1 MKILVVTLFTA
12 TSGSSRVMAFQFL
25 PLLRELGIESDVIT
39 VYPDEFFNAQGGIV
53 QTGKVA
59 KAVNFGYYLVRGM
72 AQRVKAIIA
81 AGKYDAVFI
90 QRDPFPKLLFKLL
103 QKQNPRIVY
112 EFEDAFES
120 TNPFLKERSLLHRI
134 LLEYQRGLY
143 KNMVASSRHVIASN
157 ALCAEEARPVNPNV
171 TVLCE
176 PIDLTRYRQLP
187 EKPASDQLVIG
198 WIGSPSTTSF
208 LHFAREPLQVL
219 CKKYPNLVLRVVG
232 AGDHLDMPDVRV
244 EKRKWSKET
253 EVADLRSFD
262 IGIMPLNSDP
272 FYRAH
277 LGHKMIQYMAVGI
290 PVVAEHTEINATVV
304 AEGVNGYLVKNHQE
318 WVERLSQLLDD
329 AALRKRLGEA
339 GRQLVEDR
347 FALEKQAELL
357 AAVMT
362 RTAEEQR
369 N

>member
-1 MKILVVTLFTA
+1 MRVLVVTLFTA

-39 VYPDEFFNAQGGIV
+39 IYPDEFFNVQGGIV
-53 QTGKVA
+53 PSSKLV
-59 KAVNFGYYLVRGM
+59 KSLNFGYYLVRGM
-72 AQRVKAIIA
+72 AQRLKAVIA
-81 AGKYDAVFI
+81 AGKYDAVFV

-103 QKQNPRIVY
+103 QRQNPRIVY

-120 TNPFLKERSLLHRI
+120 TNPFLKQRSALHRA

-143 KNMVASSRHVIASN
+143 KNMVAESRHVIASN

-176 PIDLTRYRQLP
+176 PIDLTRYRNLP
-187 EKPASDQLVIG
+187 PKSPSRELVIG

-208 LHFAREPLQVL
+208 LHFAREPLKAL
-219 CKKYPNLVLRVVG
+219 CAQYPNLVLRVVG
-232 AGDHLDMPDVRV
+232 AGDHLDMPGVRV
-244 EKRKWSKET
+244 DKRKWTKET
-253 EVADLRSFD
+253 EVAELRSFD

-290 PVVAEHTEINATVV
+290 PVVASHTDINATVV
-304 AEGVNGYLVKNHQE
+304 EDGVNGYLVKDDAE
-318 WVERLSQLLDD
+318 WVARLSELLND
-329 AALRKRLGEA
+329 APQRERLGEA
-339 GRQLVEDR
+339 GRQLVEAR
-347 FALEKQAELL
+347 FALERQSEQLFRVLKDV
-357 AAVMT
+357 AA
-362 RTAEEQR
+362 QQG
-369 N
+369 